1 MSPIDLTVY
10 TRKGMRCRRN
20 HTIYPMGFIFVTN
33 LLTQHPKGCRIKK
46 KTNNKEYRNE
56 PDCGIR

>member
-20 HTIYPMGFIFVTN
+20 NTIYPMGFIFLNN
-33 LLTQHPKGCRIKK
+33 LLTQHPKGCKMKIE
-46 KTNNKEYRNE
+46 NK
-56 PDCGIR
+56 